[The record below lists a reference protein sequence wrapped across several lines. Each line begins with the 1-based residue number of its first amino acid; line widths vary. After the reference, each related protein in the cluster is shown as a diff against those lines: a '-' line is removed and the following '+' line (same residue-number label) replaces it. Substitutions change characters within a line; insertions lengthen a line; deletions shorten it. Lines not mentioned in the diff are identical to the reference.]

1 MYTLEEIILD
11 QTFVNYCHK
20 SNEEDILR
28 WQNYAKA
35 SAENEAQV
43 AEAAKLVIALNLML
57 KSREEKIAVQEFK
70 DLVRAQYEDLKIEET
85 SASVKIRKSPSLN
98 RIWYAAAASVLLVM
112 GVVLFDQYQK
122 KEKAELAV
130 QQEQQRYR
138 IYKSPLGE
146 RLTVTLADHSK
157 VILNS
162 NSVLKVPHL
171 YNKDSRKL
179 VLLGAAYFEVSPNAS
194 LPFVIESSDMKAT
207 VLGTSFFMRA
217 YPHESGQQVEL
228 LTGKLKV
235 QKSYSSET
243 DNNPEIIGPG
253 EMVMLNR
260 SVDLM
265 EKETFDVPSRES
277 WIKGQ
282 LKFNNTSFSS
292 VVSALEDWYGV
303 PFEIRGKQQSAGKF
317 SGTYENEP
325 LERVLNIFCF
335 ATDCSFKIEKDKVII
350 DFN

>member
-20 SNEEDILR
+20 SNGEDILR
-28 WQNYAKA
+28 WENYAKE
-35 SAENEAQV
+35 SADHAAQLEEAGY
-43 AEAAKLVIALNLML
+43 LVIALNRML
-57 KSREEKIAVQEFK
+57 KSREEENALQEFK
-70 DLVRAQYEDLKIEET
+70 ALVRAQNEAEET
-85 SASVKIRKSPSLN
+85 PKRLRPFN
-98 RIWYAAAASVLLVM
+98 RLWYAAAASVLLVM
-112 GVVLFDQYQK
+112 GAVLFYQYK
-122 KEKAELAV
+122 KEAKAELAL
-130 QQEQQRYR
+130 QQEQQQYR

-146 RLTVTLADHSK
+146 RLAVTLADHSK

-162 NSVLKVPHL
+162 NSVLKVPHN
-171 YNKDSRKL
+171 YNKDSRKMI
-179 VLLGAAYFEVSPNAS
+179 LLGAAYFEVSPNAS

-207 VLGTSFFMRA
+207 ALGTSFFMRA

-228 LTGKLKV
+228 LSGKLKV

-282 LKFNNTSFSS
+282 LKFNNTSFNA

-325 LERVLNIFCF
+325 LERVLNM
-335 ATDCSFKIEKDKVII
+335 
-350 DFN
+350 